1 MPVQLRE
8 PSCSLAVSFGSTAA
22 IGSTMRQMTVD
33 AALVLVLDLSSGSAR
48 GAHPLRIPI
57 VKRITTIGS
66 DAAADVR
73 IATAP
78 PQWAVVHR
86 GEGFVD
92 VSIAGARKRLAPGE
106 RIDADGIELAIESVA
121 DARQRERAIEEL
133 VSALAAVDSPERAV
147 ELLLTGL
154 IGASGADLGALILL
168 DARSESGR
176 LHSGTERET
185 YVVAA
190 ARDRNGAVLDGAH
203 ELLSDTIVRDVLGT
217 GERVQLDDVAAH
229 SRYAA
234 IPSVT
239 ALRLGSALCLPM
251 RLDGTTL
258 GAVFLAR
265 HDRAAVD
272 ERTLA
277 ELRILAAVAVPLLAQ
292 LRRTSAPTSASEII
306 GESPAVQTLR
316 ALIRRIGPT
325 DLSALLDGP
334 SGSGKELV
342 ARAIHAA
349 STRAAKPMIAINCAS
364 VAPTLLDAE
373 LFGYRKGAFTGAM
386 ADRVGLI
393 EAAHGSTLFLD
404 EIGDMPLAM
413 QAALLRVLEQRE
425 VKRLG
430 DNVPRSVDFR
440 LLCATHKDLEAEV
453 AAGRFRADL
462 LFRLREVTIEVPPLS
477 ARGDDIILLAHAF
490 LRQAEQQLGLVMHTL
505 TDDAQAALRA
515 HAWPGNVRE
524 LRATMRRV
532 AVLADSKL
540 IRAIDLGI
548 SSGLRPQGSGLS
560 GASGVR
566 PEQASSP
573 SGEDAGLR
581 AVIEIAIS
589 GPLQPLATLRDEVVR
604 RYVELAIAKTGD
616 DREAAAKALEI
627 GVRTLY
633 RYLA

>member
-1 MPVQLRE
+1 MASMP
-8 PSCSLAVSFGSTAA
+8 PTP
-22 IGSTMRQMTVD
+22 D
-33 AALVLVLDLSSGSAR
+33 AALVLVLVPAT
-48 GAHPLRIPI
+48 GAQPLRLPL

-66 DAAADVR
+66 DASADVR

-78 PQWAVVHR
+78 AQWAVVHR
-86 GEGFVD
+86 GDGKVVVHLAATNDKRELAPGDRVEAD
-92 VSIAGARKRLAPGE
+92 GLSLALESTAGARE
-106 RIDADGIELAIESVA
+106 
-121 DARQRERAIEEL
+121 RERAIEEL
-133 VSALAAVDSPERAV
+133 VSALAAVDSPERAI

-154 IGASGADLGALILL
+154 IAASGADLGALVLV
-168 DARSESGR
+168 DRD
-176 LHSGTERET
+176 T
-185 YVVAA
+185 YNVAA
-190 ARDRNGAVLDGAH
+190 ARDRNGAVLDAAH

-217 GERVQLDDVAAH
+217 GERIQLDDVAAH

-239 ALRLGSALCLPM
+239 HLRLGSALCLPM

-265 HDRAAVD
+265 HDRASVD
-272 ERTLA
+272 DRTLA
-277 ELRILAAVAVPLLAQ
+277 ELRILAAVAVPFLAQ
-292 LRRTSAPTSASEII
+292 LRRTATPVTHHEII
-306 GESPAVQTLR
+306 GESTPVQQLR

-325 DLSALLDGP
+325 DLSALLHGP

-349 STRAAKPMIAINCAS
+349 SPRATKPMIAINCAS

-430 DNVPRSVDFR
+430 DNVPRPVDFR
-440 LLCATHKDLEAEV
+440 LICATHRDLEAEV
-453 AAGRFRADL
+453 EAGRFRADL
-462 LFRLREVTIEVPPLS
+462 LFRLREVTLDVPALS
-477 ARGDDIILLAHAF
+477 ARGDDIVLLAGAF
-490 LRQAEQQLGLVMHTL
+490 LRQAEQQLGLAMHTL
-505 TDDAQAALRA
+505 TDDAQAALRSY
-515 HAWPGNVRE
+515 AWPGNVRE

-540 IRAIDLGI
+540 IRAADLG
-548 SSGLRPQGSGLS
+548 LANVPLP
-560 GASGVR
+560 APV
-566 PEQASSP
+566 AAAP
-573 SGEDAGLR
+573 SGTGNDAGLR
-581 AVIEIAIS
+581 GLIDSAVA
-589 GPLQPLATLRDEVVR
+589 GPLQPLATLRDEVVK
-604 RYVELAIAKTGD
+604 RYVELAIARCDGD
-616 DREAAAKALEI
+616 RDEAAKALEI

-633 RYLA
+633 RYIS